1 MSFLSFL
8 IDLCFFRSNR
18 TISANNTPSVSPCSS
33 PTLAKKDVFS
43 KIAALTSG
51 KTSIDNSSTTSVH
64 TPPTTQH
71 PHIHR
76 HHRNTSTVSQN
87 DTVLTTQPSTQSIAC
102 NSISDQSYAY
112 VKPDASTSTAN
123 LVNNGTNSSRKYVP
137 STSQTPSTSTTSESV
152 KIESSPS
159 TLSSNSSMT
168 APSPNTNQWRH
179 KLTNLKQSFQN
190 VGTPR
195 FHRRPKVLR
204 KNTSSFFS
212 FFSLFVCLLISC

>member
-76 HHRNTSTVSQN
+76 HHRISISELNLKTKRYRSN
-87 DTVLTTQPSTQSIAC
+87 DTT
-102 NSISDQSYAY
+102 
-112 VKPDASTSTAN
+112 
-123 LVNNGTNSSRKYVP
+123 VNT
-137 STSQTPSTSTTSESV
+137 
-152 KIESSPS
+152 ID
-159 TLSSNSSMT
+159 
-168 APSPNTNQWRH
+168 
-179 KLTNLKQSFQN
+179 
-190 VGTPR
+190 
-195 FHRRPKVLR
+195 
-204 KNTSSFFS
+204 
-212 FFSLFVCLLISC
+212 CLQ